1 MSSARLRPAHALM
14 RRLAVTTSLVGAIV
28 ASLATTSI
36 AGAATQP
43 IFYLDIGASVSV
55 GVQPTPTNPL
65 GQPTDR
71 GYANR
76 LVALEA
82 SRGVTLQL
90 TELGCPGEST
100 TTMING
106 GDKCYK
112 APDNQLA
119 DALAFLKAHEGQT
132 GLVTLDLGFNDIAP
146 CLRGLT
152 VNTDCVNQSIA
163 LLQSQ
168 LPTIIAALKNEAGP
182 NVTFVG
188 LNHYNPYLARALT
201 SSRGAKFAAA
211 SVGVIQ
217 QLNTTLQQVYSSFS
231 IPTANVVKSFTLNAP
246 HQKKTPMIN
255 NIPVNAVQACSL
267 TWMCSHPPYGPNI
280 HPNNAGYEAI
290 TDAIAALL
298 PKW

>member
-1 MSSARLRPAHALM
+1 MSSARLRPARALM

>member
-82 SRGVTLQL
+82 SRGVTLHL